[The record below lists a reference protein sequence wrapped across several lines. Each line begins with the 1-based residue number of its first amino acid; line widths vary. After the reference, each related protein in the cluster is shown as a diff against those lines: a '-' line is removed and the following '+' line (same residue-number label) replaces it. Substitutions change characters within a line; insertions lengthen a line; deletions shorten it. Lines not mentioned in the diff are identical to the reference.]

1 MPLSNLD
8 HVPYNFIDQTLVFED
23 HRIYYVSPASGNE
36 VNVMM
41 DWERPIMSASAAYV
55 CEGGGDILELGF
67 GMGISANYI
76 QSHSIASHTIC
87 EQHPQI
93 IEKAQT
99 WASDKPNVTIV
110 TGSWHDNLS
119 QLNTYDGVFWDAGFT
134 EDMFQFSSSLD
145 SLVKSGGRATWYN
158 DAKDAS
164 NNFNIPSVS
173 YVSMS
178 VSPPE
183 GNNYFDWENN
193 DVYYLPKKQF

>member
-1 MPLSNLD
+1 MPLTNLD
-8 HVPYNFIDQTLVFED
+8 HVPYNYVDQTLVFEES
-23 HRIYYVSPASGNE
+23 RIYYVSPASGNE

-93 IEKAQT
+93 IEKAQA

-110 TGSWHDNLS
+110 TGS
-119 QLNTYDGVFWDAGFT
+119 
-134 EDMFQFSSSLD
+134 
-145 SLVKSGGRATWYN
+145 
-158 DAKDAS
+158 
-164 NNFNIPSVS
+164 
-173 YVSMS
+173 
-178 VSPPE
+178 
-183 GNNYFDWENN
+183 
-193 DVYYLPKKQF
+193 